1 MLWPAR
7 KVPVMDVDHLHLIDC
22 DKTLFTLLCSHCTR
36 MFHSGSCQIKY
47 DVAGLEKELVLK
59 YIMGK
64 PTITSVS
71 GIPKLVWQKTVQ
83 TALTI
88 RGVQKNVP
96 QVCLYYL
103 RIYHFS
109 ILSYLRNL

>member
-1 MLWPAR
+1 MMNVEP
-7 KVPVMDVDHLHLIDC
+7 LHLVDC
-22 DKTLFTLLCSHCTR
+22 DKKFLTLLYSHCTR
-36 MFHSGSCQIKY
+36 TFRSGSCQIEY
-47 DVAGLEKELVLK
+47 DVAGLEKELVLN
-59 YIMGK
+59 YVMGK

-83 TALTI
+83 KALTI

-96 QVCLYYL
+96 QVCLYHL

-109 ILSYLRNL
+109 ILSCLRNL